1 MFLEGLL
8 IKHIGLLNK
17 FSLSSFAKVS
27 TLQKAMPSPG
37 FFFRV
42 GSEKRNL
49 EWNLY
54 KKKMLY
60 HSRNCNLDGQLQ
72 SATLLVMGGEAYST
86 ELAWS
91 LWVCAN
97 LQDIKKDV
105 MEIVLDSSSLLTLTA
120 SCLKN
125 RLQSL
130 SRTTKR
136 VKILPPASQ
145 QM

>member
-1 MFLEGLL
+1 MHDLVFLEGLL

-37 FFFRV
+37 FFF
-42 GSEKRNL
+42 L
-49 EWNLY
+49 ELEVRREILNEICT

-86 ELAWS
+86 ELA
-91 LWVCAN
+91 
-97 LQDIKKDV
+97 
-105 MEIVLDSSSLLTLTA
+105 
-120 SCLKN
+120 
-125 RLQSL
+125 
-130 SRTTKR
+130 
-136 VKILPPASQ
+136 
-145 QM
+145 